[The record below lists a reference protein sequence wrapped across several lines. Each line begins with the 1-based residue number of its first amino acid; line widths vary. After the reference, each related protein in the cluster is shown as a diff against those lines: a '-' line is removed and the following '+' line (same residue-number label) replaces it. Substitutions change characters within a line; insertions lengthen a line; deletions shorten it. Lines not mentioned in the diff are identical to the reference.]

1 MNYYASRLPPRTVA
15 SMRASKVTAASLT
28 GTLALALELAA
39 DGPIVTTGRGDAYN
53 AHGRTSLRR
62 DLLDE
67 LRGELD
73 RLGIDWRDLQEFR
86 RREET
91 AI

>member
-1 MNYYASRLPPRTVA
+1 MNYYASRLPAKTVA
-15 SMRASKVTAASLT
+15 SMRAAKVTAASLT

-39 DGPIVTTGRGDAYN
+39 DGPLVGPLGESKYT

-67 LRGELD
+67 LRGELT
-73 RLGIDWRDLQEFR
+73 RLGIDWQALQEVR

>member
-1 MNYYASRLPPRTVA
+1 MNYYASRLPDKTVA
-15 SMRASKVTAASLT
+15 SMRAAKVTAASLT
-28 GTLALALELAA
+28 GTLALAVELAA
-39 DGPIVTTGRGDAYN
+39 DGPLVHGSGAAKY
-53 AHGRTSLRR
+53 ASHGRTSLSR

-67 LRGELD
+67 LRGELT
-73 RLGIDWRDLQEFR
+73 RLGIDWQALQEIR

>member
-1 MNYYASRLPPRTVA
+1 MNYYASRLPPHIVE
-15 SMRASKVTAASLT
+15 SMRAAKVTAAELT

-39 DGPIVTTGRGDAYN
+39 DGPLEGPGYHSA
-53 AHGRTSLRR
+53 GRTSLRR

-67 LRGELD
+67 LRGELV
-73 RLGIDWRDLQEFR
+73 RIGIDWRDLQEFR
-86 RREET
+86 RREEA